1 MKIYYEKQILINQ
14 YLSEH
19 MSYREIAQKI
29 NISKSAVFYEIKI
42 KKGFRIC
49 M

>member
-1 MKIYYEKQILINQ
+1 
-14 YLSEH
+14 

-42 KKGFRIC
+42 KSIKEQSIIT
-49 M
+49 